1 MTKIAASTEG
11 KEKLRRETERT
22 LEHSEEVRL
31 SIEQTL
37 REHRRRMKRI
47 RANLRRAGL
56 LRD

>member
-1 MTKIAASTEG
+1 MTKIAASAEE

-31 SIEQTL
+31 SIEETL
-37 REHRRRMKRI
+37 RDHRRRMKKI

>member
-1 MTKIAASTEG
+1 MTKIAASAE
-11 KEKLRRETERT
+11 EKKKMRREAECT

-37 REHRRRMKRI
+37 REHRRRMKKI

-56 LRD
+56 LSD